1 MGEIES
7 VMHMSSK
14 THTIKPALLL
24 FAVLCCA
31 CSFGQTEDIV
41 QEDAFSQSPS
51 TQAIR
56 EHVENSPTELSQE
69 GYWRRRRR
77 FDREAHAKADKE
89 RSNKNGER
97 SNKNKE
103 RGNKEKSNK
112 RERSNKNQAKASKS
126 KNQKNDLVVW
136 KPHKL
141 VGNRYLERQTGPGHG
156 TRQRFYEQWKGN
168 RKTGQTK
175 WVYLRKEKEANK
187 FLERST
193 KEVSRKKPSAPGK
206 RRRAPVIRGRDKP
219 RTPAAKQEAETIY
232 RQQLNRCDACACGY
246 GCNGGCGKQRRRRQ
260 CVKPNQESQGSGTMV
275 YSEET
280 LRNVRYLSQK
290 RCDAG
295 QCGYGCNGGCKQRRR
310 RRL

>member
-1 MGEIES
+1 
-7 VMHMSSK
+7 MSSIIQ
-14 THTIKPALLL
+14 TIKPALLL

-56 EHVENSPTELSQE
+56 EHLENSPTELSQE

-77 FDREAHAKADKE
+77 FDREKHGKADRERSDKTKEKGDKE
-89 RSNKNGER
+89 RSK
-97 SNKNKE
+97 K
-103 RGNKEKSNK
+103 
-112 RERSNKNQAKASKS
+112 SKS

-141 VGNRYLERQTGPGHG
+141 VGNRYFERQTGPNHG
-156 TRQRFYEQWKGN
+156 TRQRFYEQWKGD
-168 RKTGQTK
+168 RKTGKTK
-175 WVYLRKEKEANK
+175 WVYLRDEKKANE
-187 FLERST
+187 FLERSS

-206 RRRAPVIRGRDKP
+206 RRRAPVITRRDKP
-219 RTPAAKQEAETIY
+219 KTPAAKKEAETIY
-232 RQQLNRCDACACGY
+232 RQQMRRCDACACGY

-260 CVKPNQESQGSGTMV
+260 CVKPNLESKGSGTMV

-280 LRNVRYLSQK
+280 LRNVRYVSQQH
-290 RCDAG
+290 CDVGA
-295 QCGYGCNGGCKQRRR
+295 CGYGCTRGCKKNRR